1 MNKIRGFLEKVV
13 ANLVPELRITARS
26 LPYLL
31 EKRAAEATADY
42 ICEKMVRAERF
53 EARPALYA
61 YVFEHTPQEGLILE
75 FGVKHGNS
83 INRIAALTER
93 AVHGFDSFE
102 GLPDDGLLPKD
113 KSAKW
118 HVGKGNIG
126 GKLPQVAPN
135 VVLHKGWFEDT
146 LPAFLQDHN
155 EPVAFIHI
163 DADIY
168 SSTMTALENTAERL
182 RPGTVIVFDEYFN
195 YVGWQKHEYRAF
207 KEFVQNHGVVYEYL
221 AYTHDCAA
229 AVQIVSVAGKTA
241 AA

>member
-1 MNKIRGFLEKVV
+1 MLCAEPFEN
-13 ANLVPELRITARS
+13 RS
-26 LPYLL
+26 
-31 EKRAAEATADY
+31 
-42 ICEKMVRAERF
+42 
-53 EARPALYA
+53 ALYA
-61 YVFEHTPQEGLILE
+61 YVFEHTLQEGLVLE
-75 FGVKHGNS
+75 FGVKHGGS

-93 AVHGFDSFE
+93 AIHGFDSFE

-126 GKLPQVAPN
+126 GKLPHVAPN
-135 VVLHKGWFEDT
+135 VVLHKGWFEET
-146 LPAFLQDHN
+146 LPAFLQDHK

-168 SSTMTALENTAERL
+168 SSTKTVLENTAERL

-207 KEFVQNHGVVYEYL
+207 KEFVQSRGIVYEYL
-221 AYTHDCAA
+221 AYTHDCVA
-229 AVQIVSVAGKTA
+229 AVQIVSLASKTA